1 MKSCKAVEE
10 CWEAAG
16 KSTRRAYSG
25 KYMRRRRAWKR
36 GLERI
41 LVGCRLLPKA
51 SAFPALTFTLCL
63 FV

>member
-1 MKSCKAVEE
+1 MSRKDVRFCPGEE
-10 CWEAAG
+10 P
-16 KSTRRAYSG
+16 YSW
-25 KYMRRRRAWKR
+25 KFMRRRRDWKR

-41 LVGCRLLPKA
+41 LVGCGLVPKT